1 MKEKEVRDKI
11 LKKTKEIF
19 SETGFL
25 EVIRVVEEPS
35 SIDNENTVVGFFRPD
50 FAIRVR
56 PASGKIIDLLFE
68 IKTNAQPR
76 FVRSAALNMS
86 DLCGTLRNSYCV
98 LGAPYLSEASM
109 KICREYGIG
118 YIDLAGNSLLNFE
131 NVFIKTEGQPNP
143 FVSTRP
149 LRNLFS
155 PKSTRVLR
163 VLLGNPNQEWYVK
176 DMAEEAKVSL
186 GKASNVKQRLLD
198 YEYVEEVP
206 GQRQKKIRLTDP
218 EKLLKDWAENYSYKN
233 NELFNYYSLEDPRQV
248 EEDIASFCGNSGVR
262 CALTLTSAD
271 ARLTHFIRGAA
282 RSYIYIE
289 KPLEPAASYLGLN
302 EVDLDL
308 KEVDSG
314 ENVTLMIPYDEGVFY
329 GVQKVDN
336 LNIVSDIQLYL
347 DLRGYKQRGKDAGE
361 FLLERRIKKEW
372 QT

>member
-11 LKKTKEIF
+11 LKKVKELL
-19 SETGFL
+19 SGTGFL

-35 SIDNENTVVGFFRPD
+35 SLDKEKAVVGFFRPD

-56 PASGKIIDLLFE
+56 PATGKIIDLLFE

-76 FVRSAALNMS
+76 FVRSTALNMS
-86 DLCGTLRNSYCV
+86 DACSTLRNSYCV

-131 NVFIKTEGQPNP
+131 SVFIKTEGQPNP
-143 FVSTRP
+143 YVSTRP

-163 VLLGNPNQEWYVK
+163 VLLANPNKGWYVK

-198 YEYVEEVP
+198 YEYAEQVP
-206 GQRQKKIRLTDP
+206 GQKQKKIRLADP
-218 EKLLKDWAENYSYKN
+218 EKLLKDWANNYNYVDN
-233 NELFNYYSLEDPRQV
+233 RLFNYYSLEEPREI
-248 EEDIASFCGNSGVR
+248 EERIMSFCENTGVR

-271 ARLTHFIRGAA
+271 ARLTHFLRGAA
-282 RSYIYIE
+282 RSFMYME
-289 KPLEPAASYLGLN
+289 KPLEPAASYLGL
-302 EVDLDL
+302 

-314 ENVTLMIPYDEGVFY
+314 ENVTIMVPYDEGVFY
-329 GVQKVDN
+329 GVQEVDN
-336 LNIVSDIQLYL
+336 LNIVSNIQLYL
-347 DLRGYKQRGKDAGE
+347 DLQGYKQRGKDAGE

>member
-1 MKEKEVRDKI
+1 MEKKEFRDKI
-11 LKKTKEIF
+11 LKKAKEILNG
-19 SETGFL
+19 TGFL

-35 SIDNENTVVGFFRPD
+35 SIDNEKAVFGFFRPD

-56 PASGKIIDLLFE
+56 LASRKTIDLLFE

-76 FVRSAALNMS
+76 FVRSAVLNMS
-86 DLCGTLRNSYCV
+86 DVCSTLRNSYCV

-131 NVFIKTEGQPNP
+131 SVFIKTEGKPNP

-176 DMAEEAKVSL
+176 DIAEEAKVSL

-198 YEYVEEVP
+198 YEYAEEVP

-218 EKLLKDWAENYSYKN
+218 EKLLKDWADNYSYLDN
-233 NELFNYYSLEDPRQV
+233 RLFNYYSLENPREI
-248 EEDIASFCGNSGVR
+248 EERVVSFCANTGVR

-271 ARLTHFIRGAA
+271 ARLTHFLRGAA

-302 EVDLDL
+302 EVDLGL

-314 ENVTLMIPYDEGVFY
+314 ENVTIMVPYDEGVFY
-329 GVQKVDN
+329 AVQEVDN

-347 DLRGYKQRGKDAGE
+347 DLQGYKQRGKDAGE
-361 FLLERRIKKEW
+361 FLLEQRIKKEW

>member
-1 MKEKEVRDKI
+1 MKEKELRDKI
-11 LKKTKEIF
+11 LNNIKEIF
-19 SETGFL
+19 DESGFL
-25 EVIRVVEEPS
+25 EVIRVVENPTIE
-35 SIDNENTVVGFFRPD
+35 DVKAGVGFFRPD

-56 PASGKIIDLLFE
+56 PASAKIIDLLFE
-68 IKTNAQPR
+68 IETNAQPR
-76 FVRSAALNMS
+76 FVRSTALNMS
-86 DLCGTLRNSYCV
+86 DACSMLRNSYCV

-131 NVFIKTEGQPNP
+131 SVFIKTEGRPNP
-143 FVSTRP
+143 YVSTRP

-163 VLLGNPNQEWYVK
+163 VLLTNPNQGWYVK
-176 DMAEEAKVSL
+176 DIAEEAKVSL

-198 YEYVEEVP
+198 YEYAEQVP
-206 GQRQKKIRLTDP
+206 GQRQKKIRLADP
-218 EKLLKDWAENYSYKN
+218 EKLLKDWADNYSYIDN
-233 NELFNYYSLEDPRQV
+233 RLFSYYSLEDPMEI
-248 EEDIASFCGNSGVR
+248 EERIMSFCANTGVR

-271 ARLTHFIRGAA
+271 ARLTHFLRGAA
-282 RSYIYIE
+282 RSFMYIE

-302 EVDLDL
+302 EVDLGL

-314 ENVTLMIPYDEGVFY
+314 ENVTIMVPYDEGVFY
-329 GVQKVDN
+329 GVQEVDN

-347 DLRGYKQRGKDAGE
+347 DLQGYRQRGKDAAE
-361 FLLERRIKKEW
+361 FLLDRRIKKAW